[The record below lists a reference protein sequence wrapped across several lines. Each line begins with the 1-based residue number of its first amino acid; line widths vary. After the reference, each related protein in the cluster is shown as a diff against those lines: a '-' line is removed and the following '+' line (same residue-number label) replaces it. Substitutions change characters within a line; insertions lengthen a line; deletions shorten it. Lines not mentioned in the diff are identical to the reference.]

1 MTERTLLDSVIDIA
15 KQAGNAIMAIHDRDF
30 EVEEKEDH
38 SPLTEADLAAHG
50 IIREALAQLTP
61 QWPILSEESPAE
73 EIEQRKQWS
82 TYWLVDPLDGTKEF
96 IRRSKEFTVNI
107 ALIRDHEPVMGVILA
122 PASGI
127 CWYGSAGQGAFMVE
141 GQEVQQ
147 LRCRPASQQDQLR
160 VVGSRSHKGAST
172 EALVERLRES
182 EWQGIGSSLK
192 FCLIA
197 EGRAD
202 FYPRLGPTSEWD
214 TAAAQLV
221 LEEAGGSV
229 RELNEDGEIGAR
241 LLYNT
246 RDSLLNPFFA
256 AAAVSDDIQGFI
268 GLE

>member
-1 MTERTLLDSVIDIA
+1 MTAQVSLDSVIEIA
-15 KQAGNAIMAIHDRDF
+15 KRAGQAIMTVRERDF
-30 EVEEKEDH
+30 DVEEKEDH
-38 SPLTEADLAAHG
+38 SPLTEADMAAHG
-50 IIREALAQLTP
+50 VIRDALLRLTP
-61 QWPILSEESPAE
+61 QWPILSEESSAA
-73 EIEQRKQWS
+73 EIEQRGQWS

-96 IRRSKEFTVNI
+96 IRRSDEFTVNI
-107 ALIRDHEPVMGVILA
+107 ALIQDHVPVMGIILA

-127 CWYGSAGQGAFMVE
+127 CWYGSAGQGAFME
-141 GQEVQQ
+141 MQGETRRLQ
-147 LRCRPASQQDQLR
+147 CAPADPEAQLR

-172 EALVERLRES
+172 EALVERLRAS

-229 RELNEDGEIGAR
+229 REMNEQGEIGER
-241 LLYNT
+241 LRYNT
-246 RDSLLNPFFA
+246 RDGLLNPYFA
-256 AAAVSDDIQGFI
+256 AAAVTDDVEAFV
-268 GLE
+268 GLR